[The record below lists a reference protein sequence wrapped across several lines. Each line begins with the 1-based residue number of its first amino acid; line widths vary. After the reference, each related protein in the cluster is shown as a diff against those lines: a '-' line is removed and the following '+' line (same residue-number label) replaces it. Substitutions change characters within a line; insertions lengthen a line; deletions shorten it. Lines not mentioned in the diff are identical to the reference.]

1 MIMDSEKFYSNKNEL
16 TMKKTTITRSNSSN
30 KISKKIGI
38 LSLCLLF
45 NLGLVYGQ
53 VDIAD
58 NGGFETGDFTGW
70 EQTLI
75 NGTQT
80 VGAFDPTEGAFAA
93 NLNNDVLGTASL
105 IKNANKG
112 IGIVSPGDNLTV
124 SFDARGSGEVGGV
137 AFAELVS
144 EVSGGGTSDA
154 VLLGGGP
161 LALDPDPTVWTSFEF
176 SVIAG
181 SDVSGG
187 ITLQLNSTTGGAP
200 GSLMNVF
207 FDNIKI
213 VDEDV
218 LSVDENS
225 FNAQNL
231 KLYPN
236 PALNTITLNNA
247 ESIALQQVSL
257 YDLSGRLLQTVEA
270 SAIGTETTLDVS
282 SLVSSTYLVVIQT
295 ENGEI
300 TKQFIK
306 Q

>member
-1 MIMDSEKFYSNKNEL
+1 
-16 TMKKTTITRSNSSN
+16 MKKITLTQSNSYCKFSN
-30 KISKKIGI
+30 TVLNTSKTIGI
-38 LSLCLLF
+38 LSICLFF

-53 VDIAD
+53 FDVAD

-70 EQTLI
+70 EQTLV

-93 NLNNDVLGTASL
+93 NLNNDVEATASL

-112 IGIVSPGDNLTV
+112 IGVVSPGDNITV
-124 SFDARGSGEVGGV
+124 TFDARGSAEAGGV
-137 AFAELVS
+137 AFAELFS
-144 EVSGGGTSDA
+144 ELSGGGTSA
-154 VLLGGGP
+154 SVILGGGP
-161 LALDPDPTVWTSFEF
+161 LALNIDPDVWTSFTF
-176 SVIAG
+176 STVAG

-187 ITLQLNSTTGGAP
+187 LTLQLNATTGGNT
-200 GSLMNVF
+200 GSFSNIF
-207 FDNIKI
+207 FDNVKI
-213 VDEDV
+213 IDEDV

-257 YDLSGRLLQTVEA
+257 YDLSGRLLQTVAA
-270 SAIGTETTLDVS
+270 SAIGSETTIDVS
-282 SLVSSTYLVVIQT
+282 SLVASTYLVVIQT
-295 ENGEI
+295 ETGEI

>member
-1 MIMDSEKFYSNKNEL
+1 
-16 TMKKTTITRSNSSN
+16 MKKTTFTRSTSSN

-38 LSLCLLF
+38 LSLSLLF
-45 NLGLVYGQ
+45 NLGLVFGQ
-53 VDIAD
+53 VDIAE

-112 IGIVSPGDNLTV
+112 IGIVNPGDNLTV

-137 AFAELVS
+137 AFAELFS
-144 EVSGGGTSDA
+144 ELTGGGVSDA

-161 LALDPDPTVWTSFEF
+161 LALDPDPTVWTNFEF

-187 ITLQLNSTTGGAP
+187 ITLQLNSTTGGAA

-213 VDEDV
+213 IDEDA
-218 LSVDENS
+218 LSVDENT

-231 KLYPN
+231 KVYPN
-236 PALNTITLNNA
+236 PALNTLTINNA
-247 ESIALQQVSL
+247 QSIALERVSI
-257 YDLSGRLLQTVEA
+257 YDLSGRLLQTVDA
-270 SAIGTETTLDVS
+270 NTTGADTTLDVS
-282 SLVSSTYLVVIQT
+282 SLVATTYLVVIQT
-295 ENGEI
+295 ETGI
-300 TKQFIK
+300 VTKQFIK
-306 Q
+306 RD